1 LHGWFSFWPTF
12 TLLTAGSVPNS
23 KHSESRTS
31 STEKQQFDTQK
42 AQATVDGLTFGLTA
56 NRTAGLSTERI
67 RWVEPRDESL
77 SSNGRPRPAVIDFK
91 CPQWSDVAS
100 GKSCG
105 EVTQLDG
112 TDRLLKLP
120 VMTGTPRR
128 FPQLL
133 TSGKCLRQDTT
144 DWRELRTS
152 RCSSIWKS
160 GSLECPT
167 MSMKRTCAISRLL
180 KKDAPRQTDYGQVA
194 ELVI

>member
-1 LHGWFSFWPTF
+1 MLTKGFFCMAGSPFGPPSR
-12 TLLTAGSVPNS
+12 LLTAGSVPNS
-23 KHSESRTS
+23 KHCESRTS
-31 STEKQQFDTQK
+31 PTEKQQFDTQK

-77 SSNGRPRPAVIDFK
+77 SSNGRPRPAVIDSK

-100 GKSCG
+100 GKSSG

-152 RCSSIWKS
+152 RCSSI
-160 GSLECPT
+160 GSLEVLSVRRCP
-167 MSMKRTCAISRLL
+167 
-180 KKDAPRQTDYGQVA
+180 
-194 ELVI
+194 